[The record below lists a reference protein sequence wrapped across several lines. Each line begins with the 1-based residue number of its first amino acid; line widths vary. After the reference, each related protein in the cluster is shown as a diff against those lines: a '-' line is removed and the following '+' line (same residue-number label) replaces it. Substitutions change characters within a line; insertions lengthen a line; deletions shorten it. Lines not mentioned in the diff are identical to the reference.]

1 MTPPVKTCFKCGQE
15 KPITEFYKHPK
26 MGDGY
31 LGKCKEC
38 TKADARGN
46 RANNITYYR
55 DYDKQRAMLPKRVEA
70 RNAYA
75 KTDVSKEYKYEYLKQ
90 YRKNNPEKWAAHAA
104 VRNALKTGRLKK
116 SPCEVCGNE
125 KSVVAHHH
133 DYSKPLDVIWLCHFH
148 HRQVHTQS
156 AS

>member
-1 MTPPVKTCFKCGQE
+1 
-15 KPITEFYKHPK
+15 
-26 MGDGY
+26 
-31 LGKCKEC
+31 
-38 TKADARGN
+38 
-46 RANNITYYR
+46 
-55 DYDKQRAMLPKRVEA
+55 MLPKRVEA

-125 KSVVAHHH
+125 NSVVAHHH

-156 AS
+156 AA